1 MNLTHLFRLHAILAA
16 LYALGLVLAPQVII
30 GLLSPLPLNPVGTDI
45 ARLFG
50 AALVLVA
57 FIAWRASR
65 LTDRSGRRMVASG
78 LLIYTA
84 LGAIITAWGQ
94 LSGTWSALGWSS
106 IISYLIFV
114 LGYAYFL
121 FFKPN

>member
-1 MNLTHLFRLHAILAA
+1 
-16 LYALGLVLAPQVII
+16 
-30 GLLSPLPLNPVGTDI
+30 
-45 ARLFG
+45 
-50 AALVLVA
+50 
-57 FIAWRASR
+57 
-65 LTDRSGRRMVASG
+65 MVASG